1 MNVKNTKKPE
11 QRVESQY
18 EQRFK
23 MQSYGRDN
31 LYPQNIMSIVSAS
44 GTAEL
49 CLGRYEKFVEGFG
62 FQNENLSEF
71 VVNRN
76 GDTMDDLLSQVA
88 DDLTR
93 FGGLSLHVNY
103 NVLGQIT
110 EVNHMPFEQCRMEE
124 VDDNGIVAHILHHVD
139 WKGDKTRNGQK
150 QQLTDKY
157 ITRFDVFNPDPSVV
171 MAQIE
176 RAGGIES
183 YRGQVLWLS
192 MDGNYTYP
200 TPIYDAAVTEIST
213 DEGLGNV
220 KYRNV
225 RNNFLVACML
235 IAKKGAPK
243 MKEDGDGQPV
253 YDAKGRPIYEERQM
267 ISDEDLKEFQ
277 GDTKGSKI
285 LYVELENDEDEPK
298 VQQFPVRNYDK
309 EFTVTEASV
318 TERIYAQFHQEL
330 FYAIRIGKLGFSGQ
344 TMTEAYEY
352 YAGEVTNEQRFI
364 ERAFMR
370 VFQYWYEVTGLFEDF
385 TIQPLK
391 YISAGKDGET
401 SDNG

>member
-1 MNVKNTKKPE
+1 MNVKNAKKPDE
-11 QRVESQY
+11 RLECRYQQQFRLQT
-18 EQRFK
+18 
-23 MQSYGRDN
+23 YGRDN
-31 LYPQNIMSIVSAS
+31 RYPQDLMAIVGAS
-44 GTAEL
+44 GTAGL
-49 CLGRYEKFVEGFG
+49 CLSRYEKFVEGFG
-62 FQNENLSEF
+62 FANVNLSEY
-71 VVNRN
+71 VVNRA
-76 GDTMDDLLSQVA
+76 GDTLDDLLKQVA

-93 FGGLSLHVNY
+93 FGGLALHVNY

-110 EVNHMPFEQCRMEE
+110 EVNHMPYEQCRLEE
-124 VDDNGIVAHILHHVD
+124 TDDAGNVAHILHHED
-139 WKGDKTRNGQK
+139 WLGKKTKNGK
-150 QQLTDKY
+150 AQQLNEKY

-171 MAQIE
+171 MSQIE
-176 RAGGIES
+176 KAGGIDD

-192 MDGNYTYP
+192 TAGPFVYP

-243 MKEDGDGQPV
+243 IREDANGNLM
-253 YDAKGRPIYEERQM
+253 YDDQNRPIYEERQM

-285 LYVELENDEDEPK
+285 LYVELEDDEDKPE

-309 EFTVTEASV
+309 EFTVTEAST

-330 FYAIRIGKLGFSGQ
+330 FYAIRTGKLGFSGQ
-344 TMTEAYEY
+344 VMTEAYEY

-364 ERAFMR
+364 ERAFAK
-370 VFQYWYEVTGLFEDF
+370 VFACWYDYSELFADF
-385 TIQPLK
+385 TIQPIK
-391 YISAGKDGET
+391 YITADGKQTHIDG
-401 SDNG
+401 